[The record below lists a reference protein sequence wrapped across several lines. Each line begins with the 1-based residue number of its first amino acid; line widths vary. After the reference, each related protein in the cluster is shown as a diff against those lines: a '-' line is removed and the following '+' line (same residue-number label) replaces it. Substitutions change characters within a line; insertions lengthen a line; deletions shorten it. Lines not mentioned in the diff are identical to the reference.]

1 MQRVSGYVLL
11 AIALSQVGCFTNP
24 MTLRIE
30 VRQREPAQ
38 VSLRLKRDAATEL
51 SHCQTPCSVDI
62 PRGSGVRGLT
72 PYQLTLRAP
81 GYYPATLELTYQ
93 AVIRSA
99 TSAGSHTTATL
110 VVPMEKR
117 PERGGKATAAAQ

>member
-1 MQRVSGYVLL
+1 MQRVNGYVLL
-11 AIALSQVGCFTNP
+11 AIALGQVGCAANP

-30 VRQREPAQ
+30 VPQPEPAQ
-38 VSLRLKRDAATEL
+38 VSLRLKSDATTEL

-62 PRGSGVRGLT
+62 SRGSGIRGLT

-81 GYYPATLELTYQ
+81 GYYPATLELTYE

-99 TSAGSHTTATL
+99 TSAGTRATATL

-117 PERGGKATAAAQ
+117 PERAKAAAASQ